1 MRLLIFCRSVDAP
14 PRDRLFVVLADP
26 TNRGSHQ
33 YSACIVKSLLRP
45 QGVAGGRT
53 GVAGNLEGVRV
64 AHIGDA
70 GNLEG
75 VAWHG
80 HSPAA

>member
-14 PRDRLFVVLADP
+14 PRDRRFVVLADP

-45 QGVAGGRT
+45 QGVAVGHT
-53 GVAGNLEGVRV
+53 GNAQPV
-64 AHIGDA
+64 
-70 GNLEG
+70 
-75 VAWHG
+75 G
-80 HSPAA
+80 HSRDGANLSNAGTGAE